1 MRKLISILYMGLAC
15 CIVLSCNKL
24 LSEQVPQ
31 ATLSDEQVKDPAN
44 AEGMVVAFR
53 RALR

>member
-15 CIVLSCNKL
+15 CVLFSCNKL

-31 ATLSDEQVKDPAN
+31 AGRGHQLLLLDVE
-44 AEGMVVAFR
+44 
-53 RALR
+53 L